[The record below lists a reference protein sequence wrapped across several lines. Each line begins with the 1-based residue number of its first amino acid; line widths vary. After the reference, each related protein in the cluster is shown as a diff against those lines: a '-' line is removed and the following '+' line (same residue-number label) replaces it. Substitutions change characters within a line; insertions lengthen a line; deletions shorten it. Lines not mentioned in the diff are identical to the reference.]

1 MAEIQNRFTGGLVQ
15 DQLDSL
21 SNPETYYMARN
32 AMHQSRSASG
42 FGLVNEE
49 SNELAA
55 SFGGTIKG
63 HSHIEE
69 RNQTLFFV
77 FNGASELW
85 LFNHQSG
92 ETEFV
97 CSDAEFGCHWGFD
110 GCEFLYGEFKQFN
123 ACNELHVYWSSD
135 CIYHVV
141 NIDEMLNPVRKAAAK
156 SEDCSYFEMFK
167 ATCGVHMSALPSLN
181 SGSTMEGGT
190 VQFAIQFK
198 DNDGNETNVFDI
210 SQPVMLE
217 TPDNIGGQISG
228 SSAKLRV
235 DGLDKTWNDCIIY
248 VIHTV
253 ADVTTIKK
261 MPTASY
267 GDRGFSF
274 EYYGQK
280 GELVDISVI
289 TNKKKAWLRGQDL
302 LQHDGRMFLY
312 NIKNERNLN
321 YQKYANNIQVQW
333 VEYEI
338 SMEQQT
344 KYHFPTLMRG
354 EVYAIG
360 IVWKYVDGTYSPV
373 FHIPGGGGASASSM
387 NQVDTGPGTSIS
399 QGSSSQYCTDGDG
412 NCVACSY
419 CTECSACTPSGQGAS
434 GPTAS
439 SGGIS
444 DGGASNAYNPVKASD
459 FETDDQFKRK
469 RNPSEVKD
477 RPNESKLFQEQT
489 YMDAD
494 HIQARESDYVKAAEC
509 EACTKECECKCCD
522 VCQPIES
529 QTCTTVDAEG
539 NLSEVTTC
547 ITEKEC
553 LPEEKCDCSVL
564 PEIVAADIDDVSN
577 VFQNNAELI
586 ALYGRDYADPPINRT
601 ANLHDA
607 ALDLI
612 YNGVLEREYIT
623 RKRPILTYSG
633 SNQGGPGKSPE
644 DPKPLAKEKSKE
656 FTQEGVGIS
665 TVADFA
671 TSGASIRG
679 DNWVDGAGNPL
690 TEEPPRVTGRGS
702 TQTWTSVIN
711 YPDNKDCDGNFF
723 YPQGPIRHHQMPW
736 TSERPHF
743 VSFQNGV
750 VNKYQPENYEYGK
763 TYTRP
768 LGLKIT
774 GIKFPD
780 QDELPKPLCP
790 KSPFKI
796 VYVKRTSQNKRIFA
810 KGWLSGTFD
819 GEVYGAQYKYPRHG
833 VNSFESVDRFIAK
846 GDGLD
851 RKGSIS
857 GDPVYT
863 FHSPDTECDNS
874 FIPATKCKSELALLG
889 SGWRHGLYS
898 EGKKPTGDQ
907 WTGTQKDNRGA
918 RVSNNLNHYSGG
930 GGESNIVGITFAP
943 ANTVVSPASGMSKP
957 LMNRFRESSVYL
969 QTSGNMAGDGV
980 DKSFVGDVLDHFA
993 PTTANAPYV
1002 ALFRDIPDQY
1012 GSVQGLKYCDLGLV
1026 ATEVHAQGT
1035 NAIEGICGDAW
1046 IGPYSKR
1053 RTSYVS
1059 NKQGDFF
1066 NPPMKEGS
1074 PCRERSWCD
1083 SPDDKIFQYFGI
1095 DHYPT
1100 KLPKSGDLWDPKNY
1114 AGLHTIGGECG
1125 DLGKS
1130 KTAAEA
1136 AGAGASESDFY
1147 WPRTLK
1153 SLVHTVV
1160 ESHVN
1165 PWLRET
1171 GEGSQVEDG
1180 KVYYPKL
1187 KDLYLDADAP
1197 TKHPWEE
1204 SFLSRFYAAIEQ
1216 PSKKKL
1222 WMKMMFRT
1230 FLNGIMPMGMLTQF
1244 QNMEGVLDTLSTF
1257 MVSPMLMAFWILGT
1271 NTLFTDRRLNQILGI
1286 GDCLRDEEGG
1296 DLDEMIENFEDAYS
1310 RYNWDYSKVNDIQPY
1325 YAFPLPY
1332 NTCDCD
1338 SCSKAETNNE
1348 IYHTN
1353 KQNLDTEIDAYR
1365 NIKINN
1371 YNELPASSGKL
1382 QRLFVQGQGFY
1393 AHTTDG
1399 IWLLQLRQEA
1409 MSDQIAFQQSGTGEL
1424 LAEPQMLFEGVEEG
1438 FAGTQHPNAGI
1449 NTSFGYFFIDDNAHK
1464 VYRFNGS
1471 PEEIS
1476 AYGMYHFFKENLGFC
1491 DAKACYDEK
1500 TSGGIHYAL
1509 GWDPRYNRLLVTKQD
1524 GSACNSFTISYTPL
1538 GVAKQGGG
1546 AGGKWIS
1553 FHDYKPQAYLWDRNS
1568 FFSVLYGSGQVWR
1581 HHVKGSYLT
1590 FYGQAHPF
1598 EVQFNAIPETLEA
1611 SNFEYLIL
1619 DTEAEIDTDQKY
1631 PKKDIDATFNKVA
1644 IWNSSEGTGTLPI
1657 VVVSDNFGKR
1667 QSQLDRTK
1675 QDYSKVRF
1683 YKEKRV
1689 WRANEIKNLVDDD
1702 CENPQMVISA
1712 CGCEAIPSVN
1722 EEIFNCS
1729 KINKQDFVNRK
1740 LSDKFLT
1747 YRYTLDNRTDM
1758 RLYVRLHKTFDDS
1771 KQIPKQD

>member
-1 MAEIQNRFTGGLVQ
+1 M
-15 DQLDSL
+15 
-21 SNPETYYMARN
+21 
-32 AMHQSRSASG
+32 
-42 FGLVNEE
+42 
-49 SNELAA
+49 
-55 SFGGTIKG
+55 
-63 HSHIEE
+63 
-69 RNQTLFFV
+69 
-77 FNGASELW
+77 
-85 LFNHQSG
+85 
-92 ETEFV
+92 
-97 CSDAEFGCHWGFD
+97 
-110 GCEFLYGEFKQFN
+110 
-123 ACNELHVYWSSD
+123 
-135 CIYHVV
+135 
-141 NIDEMLNPVRKAAAK
+141 
-156 SEDCSYFEMFK
+156 
-167 ATCGVHMSALPSLN
+167 GVL
-181 SGSTMEGGT
+181 
-190 VQFAIQFK
+190 
-198 DNDGNETNVFDI
+198 
-210 SQPVMLE
+210 
-217 TPDNIGGQISG
+217 
-228 SSAKLRV
+228 
-235 DGLDKTWNDCIIY
+235 
-248 VIHTV
+248 
-253 ADVTTIKK
+253 
-261 MPTASY
+261 
-267 GDRGFSF
+267 
-274 EYYGQK
+274 
-280 GELVDISVI
+280 
-289 TNKKKAWLRGQDL
+289 
-302 LQHDGRMFLY
+302 
-312 NIKNERNLN
+312 
-321 YQKYANNIQVQW
+321 
-333 VEYEI
+333 
-338 SMEQQT
+338 
-344 KYHFPTLMRG
+344 
-354 EVYAIG
+354 
-360 IVWKYVDGTYSPV
+360 
-373 FHIPGGGGASASSM
+373 
-387 NQVDTGPGTSIS
+387 
-399 QGSSSQYCTDGDG
+399 
-412 NCVACSY
+412 
-419 CTECSACTPSGQGAS
+419 PSGQGAT
-434 GPTAS
+434 GATAS
-439 SGGIS
+439 SSGTS

-459 FETDDQFKRK
+459 FKTDDQLKRK

-477 RPNESKLFQEQT
+477 RPNESKLLQEQT

-494 HIQARESDYVKAAEC
+494 HIQARESDYVRAAEC

-577 VFQNNAELI
+577 VLQNNAELI

-690 TEEPPRVTGRGS
+690 TEEPPRVIARGS
-702 TQTWTSVIN
+702 TTTWTSVIN

-1338 SCSKAETNNE
+1338 ECLAGDTEVIMSDKSKKTIKDINIGDKVLSYDFETNSYIDKRVTSKWDRGTKDLYRIHFRNGSHVDATGNHKWFVENAWNNYRTEIITTDELIESRKLPSNSKCPKYVLKYAGNLPNKDLDFLNESEAYIIGMYIAEGSRPHTNDNWKPTFMVSQLNQPGRDKLEAELKNTRFSWKEHQKGFYLSDTKDLVELFLEVNRGACNKNIPHKLFHLSKNLLEKLYEGLMDGDGTRKGFSIDKNGFKSAAQDTYYTCSETLIHDFAILANMIGKPGIIRSGIRSGFGSKKLQYRFDASEQGWLKVNNRLYIKDIEEIDQSDTYDIEVEDTNSFILAKSLAISHNCNKSQTNNE

-1581 HHVKGSYLT
+1581 HHVKGSYQT